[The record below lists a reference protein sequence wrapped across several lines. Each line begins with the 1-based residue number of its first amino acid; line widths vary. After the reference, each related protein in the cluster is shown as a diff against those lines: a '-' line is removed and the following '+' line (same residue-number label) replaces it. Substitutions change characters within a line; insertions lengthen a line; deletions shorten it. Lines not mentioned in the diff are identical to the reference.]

1 EWPSGGHRWAEISAR
16 RLGLVSDGNL
26 PTGCG
31 VEVPAGE
38 RGREVIID
46 VPTVNVLGEDLPL
59 PQVER
64 RSIYDPVP
72 LGMRPDGRLAEVGL
86 KWTSGVLIGR
96 KGSGKSNQL
105 VSLMSWLLACDDVV
119 IMGIDFNGG
128 GVFRPYLRPW
138 LDGQAERPA
147 IDWV

>member
-1 EWPSGGHRWAEISAR
+1 LPSGGYRWADINAK
-16 RLGLVSDGNL
+16 RLELVSDANL

-31 VEVPAGE
+31 IEVHPGE
-38 RGREVIID
+38 RAREVIID
-46 VPTVNVLGEDLPL
+46 VTTVNVLAEDLPL

-86 KWTSGVLIGR
+86 KWSSGVLMGR
-96 KGSGKSNQL
+96 TGSGRSNQL
-105 VSLMSWLLACDDVV
+105 LSLTSWLVACVDVV

-128 GVFRPYLRPW
+128 GVFRAYLRPW

-147 IDWV
+147 IDW